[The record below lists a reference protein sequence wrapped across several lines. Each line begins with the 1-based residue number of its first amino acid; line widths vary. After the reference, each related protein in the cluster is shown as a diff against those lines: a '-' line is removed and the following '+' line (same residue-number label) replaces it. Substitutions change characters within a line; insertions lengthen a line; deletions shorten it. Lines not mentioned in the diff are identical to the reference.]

1 MTAARSFATLTN
13 ARGQK
18 LFVTHYEPRNPFARL
33 FFHHGL
39 AEHVSRYDK
48 LFERISRAGIAI
60 HSFDAH
66 GHGLSEPKSK
76 AERALVWQFKH
87 LVRLC
92 FMIRRRI
99 SPL

>member
-1 MTAARSFATLTN
+1 MIEMNIATITN

-18 LFVTHYEPRNPFARL
+18 LFIKHYEPKVPFARL

-48 LFERISRAGIAI
+48 LFERMSSAGVAI

-66 GHGLSEPKSK
+66 GHGQSEPTAKS
-76 AERALVWQFKH
+76 ERALVWKFKH
-87 LVRLC
+87 LVR
-92 FMIRRRI
+92 
-99 SPL
+99 